1 MRNNY
6 AKLESGWIPGNLNAF
21 KTNAVGKIQLYD
33 PVMDAIEDV
42 GDFLGDAIE
51 TIGDVAED
59 IVDSVGDVLEEVG
72 DVIETTVKAALDD
85 PIRTIATIAAVA
97 TGNVHLIPYIN
108 AGATLARGG
117 DFGDALKSYVVSTI
131 AQGVGSYVG
140 DQLGTALEYGTDLG
154 SAQTAMLAQQS
165 GDLIGNTL
173 GGTIGSAV
181 GAGAAG
187 ATAAA
192 LTGGDVEDAFLNA
205 LANYGVRAG
214 VNYTINQAG
223 QIVDQMGKPASEDT
237 VRSINMETAKSL
249 GGRTETFDDGSSI
262 TYDASGNPVSAT
274 ATDGTNIFF
283 NPQTAEDYLASQQ
296 PVTGDVESGEPIE
309 TPGADVTETPI
320 DAETPTEP
328 IGGETPTDPLADMP
342 GVVTNADGTRT
353 QTFDDGST
361 ITFDASGN
369 PISASDIDGNLIEM
383 PEFGGD
389 VGDQV
394 PTGEGTPGEE
404 VVEEPTED
412 VGDQTPT
419 DEGTLGEDVV
429 GEPTE
434 DVGDQAPTPESQ
446 LGPTMT
452 RNPDGTITQRFDDGS
467 SMTYD
472 DAGNVL
478 GTSDATD
485 LGYGGSDWN
494 WGAAGN
500 YAKNM
505 FTRQL
510 SNKLTRNIL
519 GQDQQRSPVRSPQ
532 TQRMAQ
538 YGVRTPEDIGFEA
551 FNFAPQATDDT
562 EGITNFN
569 LDQSDGATPISPD
582 LWNPLAGASWAP
594 QQRISGLGF
603 AGKFVN
609 PQTDGSTYYTNQD
622 QIKEQQ
628 LRQKAAQQG
637 WLTDEEMQALKEEKG
652 ADASIDPNDFSVQLW
667 DPSKIEFAAQG
678 GLMGHNP
685 EFYSE
690 GGASLANRYVKGAGD
705 GTSDSIPA
713 MLASGEFVIPADV
726 VSSLGNGDNDAG
738 AQALDKFMLTIRK
751 HKRNADPNGLPPDS
765 KGALEYLAM
774 ATKKKKVG

>member
-1 MRNNY
+1 M
-6 AKLESGWIPGNLNAF
+6 S
-21 KTNAVGKIQLYD
+21 AV
-33 PVMDAIEDV
+33 VEFVEDV
-42 GDFLGDAIE
+42 GDAIGDAVE

-59 IVDSVGDVLEEVG
+59 IVDSVGDVVEEVG
-72 DVIETTVKAALDD
+72 DVLETTVKAALDD
-85 PIRTIATIAAVA
+85 PIKTIATIAAVA
-97 TGNVHLIPYIN
+97 SGQVHLIPYIN

-117 DFGDALKSYVVSTI
+117 DFGDALKAYAVSTI

-192 LTGGDVEDAFLNA
+192 LTGGDAEQAFLNA

-223 QIVDQMGKPASEDT
+223 QIVDQMGKPAPQEA
-237 VRSINMETAKSL
+237 VQAINNDAAQSL
-249 GGRTETFDDGSSI
+249 GGNTVTYDDGSSI
-262 TYDASGNPVSAT
+262 TYDAAGNPISAT
-274 ATDGTNIFF
+274 ATDGSNIFF
-283 NPQTAEDYLASQQ
+283 NPQTADEYISSQQ
-296 PVTGDVESGEPIE
+296 PITGDVESGEPVE
-309 TPGADVTETPI
+309 TPGADVTEAPI
-320 DAETPTEP
+320 EGEPTSGIPVETPGEGVT
-328 IGGETPTDPLADMP
+328 ETPLGEAP
-342 GVVTNADGTRT
+342 GVVTNPDGTTT

-361 ITFDASGN
+361 ITFDANGN
-369 PISASDIDGNLIEM
+369 PISASDIDGNVVDM
-383 PEFGGD
+383 PLGEGGGDLLTPGEDAVGQPTGD
-389 VGDQV
+389 VGDQA
-394 PTGEGTPGEE
+394 PTGEQAPGE
-404 VVEEPTED
+404 D
-412 VGDQTPT
+412 A
-419 DEGTLGEDVV
+419 V
-429 GEPTE
+429 GEPSE

-452 RNPDGTITQRFDDGS
+452 RNPDGSITQKFDDGS
-467 SMTYD
+467 SITFD
-472 DAGNVL
+472 DSGNVL
-478 GTSDATD
+478 GTTDATD
-485 LGYGGSDWN
+485 LGAGGSNLN
-494 WGAAGN
+494 WDAAGN

-510 SNKLTRNIL
+510 TSNLTRKIL
-519 GQDQQRSPVRSPQ
+519 GQEQSRTPLRSQQ
-532 TQRMAQ
+532 TQRMAK
-538 YGVRTPEDIGFEA
+538 YGVRGPEDFA
-551 FNFAPQATDDT
+551 FDAFDFTPQTAEDT
-562 EGITNFN
+562 EGVTNFN
-569 LDQSDGATPISPD
+569 LDQSDSAVPISLD
-582 LWNPLAGASWAP
+582 LWNPLGGASWAP

-609 PQTDGSTYYTNQD
+609 PQTDSSTYFTNQD
-622 QIKEQQ
+622 QLKEQQ
-628 LRQKAAQQG
+628 LRQKAAGQG
-637 WLTDEEMQALKEEKG
+637 WLTDEELRELQAQQQN
-652 ADASIDPNDFSVQLW
+652 DTSIDPNDFSVQLW
-667 DPSKIEFAAQG
+667 DPTKIEFAAEG

-738 AQALDKFMLTIRK
+738 AQVLDKFMVAIRK
-751 HKRNADPNGLPPDS
+751 HKRNADPKGLPPDS
-765 KGALEYLAM
+765 KGALDYLAM
-774 ATKKKKVG
+774 VTKKKKVG

>member
-21 KTNAVGKIQLYD
+21 KPNAVGKIQLYD

-42 GDFLGDAIE
+42 GDFLGDAVE

-72 DVIETTVKAALDD
+72 DVVETTVKAALDD
-85 PIRTIATIAAVA
+85 PIKTIATIAAVA
-97 TGNVHLIPYIN
+97 SGQVHLIPYIN

-117 DFGDALKSYVVSTI
+117 DFGDALKSYVVSTV

-192 LTGGDVEDAFLNA
+192 LTGGDVEQAFLNA
-205 LANYGVRAG
+205 LTNYGVRAG

-223 QIVDQMGKPASEDT
+223 QIVDQMGKPAPED
-237 VRSINMETAKSL
+237 VVQAINSETAQSL
-249 GGRTETFDDGSSI
+249 GGNTVTYDDGSSI
-262 TYDASGNPVSAT
+262 TYDAAGNPVSAT

-296 PVTGDVESGEPIE
+296 PVTGDVESGEPVE
-309 TPGADVTETPI
+309 APGGDVTETPI
-320 DAETPTEP
+320 EAETPTDS

-394 PTGEGTPGEE
+394 PTGEGAPGEE

-412 VGDQTPT
+412 VGDQAPT
-419 DEGTLGEDVV
+419 DEGTLGEEVV
-429 GEPTE
+429 EEPTE
-434 DVGDQAPTPESQ
+434 DVGDQAPTPESPVSYTH
-446 LGPTMT
+446 LTLPT
-452 RNPDGTITQRFDDGS
+452 
-467 SMTYD
+467 
-472 DAGNVL
+472 
-478 GTSDATD
+478 
-485 LGYGGSDWN
+485 
-494 WGAAGN
+494 
-500 YAKNM
+500 K
-505 FTRQL
+505 
-510 SNKLTRNIL
+510 
-519 GQDQQRSPVRSPQ
+519 
-532 TQRMAQ
+532 
-538 YGVRTPEDIGFEA
+538 
-551 FNFAPQATDDT
+551 
-562 EGITNFN
+562 
-569 LDQSDGATPISPD
+569 
-582 LWNPLAGASWAP
+582 
-594 QQRISGLGF
+594 RI
-603 AGKFVN
+603 V
-609 PQTDGSTYYTNQD
+609 
-622 QIKEQQ
+622 
-628 LRQKAAQQG
+628 
-637 WLTDEEMQALKEEKG
+637 
-652 ADASIDPNDFSVQLW
+652 
-667 DPSKIEFAAQG
+667 
-678 GLMGHNP
+678 
-685 EFYSE
+685 
-690 GGASLANRYVKGAGD
+690 
-705 GTSDSIPA
+705 
-713 MLASGEFVIPADV
+713 
-726 VSSLGNGDNDAG
+726 
-738 AQALDKFMLTIRK
+738 
-751 HKRNADPNGLPPDS
+751 
-765 KGALEYLAM
+765 
-774 ATKKKKVG
+774 

>member
-1 MRNNY
+1 M
-6 AKLESGWIPGNLNAF
+6 S
-21 KTNAVGKIQLYD
+21 AV
-33 PVMDAIEDV
+33 VEFVEDI
-42 GDFLGDAIE
+42 GDAIGDAVE

-59 IVDSVGDVLEEVG
+59 IVDTVVDVVEDVGKT
-72 DVIETTVKAALDD
+72 IEKTVQAALDD
-85 PIRTIATIAAVA
+85 PLRTIATIAAIA
-97 TGNVHLIPYIN
+97 TQQHYLIPYIN

-117 DFGDALKSYVVSTI
+117 NFEDALKSYAISTVAAEAGSFVGGEVSGMLGDT
-131 AQGVGSYVG
+131 VGA
-140 DQLGTALEYGTDLG
+140 GTA
-154 SAQTAMLAQQS
+154 QV
-165 GDLIGNTL
+165 IGK
-173 GGTIGSAV
+173 AV
-181 GAGAAG
+181 GAGASG
-187 ATAAA
+187 ATSAA

-205 LANYGVRAG
+205 LVNYGVRAG
-214 VNYTINQAG
+214 VNYGINEAG
-223 QIVDQMGKPASEDT
+223 QIVDQMGRPAPED
-237 VRSINMETAKSL
+237 VIREINSDVAQSL
-249 GGRTETFDDGSSI
+249 GGNVVTYDDGSSI
-262 TYDASGNPVSAT
+262 TYDADGNPVSAT
-274 ATDGTNIFF
+274 ATNGGNIFF
-283 NPQTAEDYLASQQ
+283 NPQTPEDYLASQQ
-296 PVTGDVESGEPIE
+296 EPPFIGDVESGDPIE
-309 TPGADVTETPI
+309 TPGEGVTESPIEGETAGSDITETPL
-320 DAETPTEP
+320 
-328 IGGETPTDPLADMP
+328 GEMP
-342 GVVTNADGTRT
+342 GVVTNPDGTTT

-394 PTGEGTPGEE
+394 PTGEGTPGED
-404 VVEEPTED
+404 VVGEPTED
-412 VGDQTPT
+412 VGDQAPT
-419 DEGTLGEDVV
+419 DEVTPGEDVV

-472 DAGNVL
+472 NAGNVL

-485 LGYGGSDWN
+485 LGYGGSNWN
-494 WGAAGN
+494 WGAIGD

-510 SNKLTRNIL
+510 SNKITRNLL
-519 GQDQQRSPVRSPQ
+519 GQDQPRAPIRSPQ

-551 FNFAPQATDDT
+551 FDFAPQPTDDT

-637 WLTDEEMQALKEEKG
+637 WLTDEELQALKEEKG